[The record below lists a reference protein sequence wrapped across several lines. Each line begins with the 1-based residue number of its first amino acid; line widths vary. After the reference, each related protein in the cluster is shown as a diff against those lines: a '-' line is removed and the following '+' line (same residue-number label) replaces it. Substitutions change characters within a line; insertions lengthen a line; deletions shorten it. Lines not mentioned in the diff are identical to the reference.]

1 MNVVA
6 GLRGR
11 AFGLVI
17 FAILVVTIALLVVG
31 YGLAVGLGVLAG
43 LVLGFGVGLFAFFS
57 TWQGRGQ
64 VTFGGGHSTFAS
76 WNDLSAEAG
85 DEAEPPM
92 ADMRALSEVFS
103 VDLGAVRS
111 IIPILATSV
120 AAGLTL
126 QLLDVEVREA
136 GLALNLDMAVGPG
149 VLMPPSMAR
158 VSITDD
164 AGTAYRTSAQSQGGS
179 PSRVRVQVVA
189 IPSPPTGA
197 RSLTVRVNEFLDP
210 PFPHMGRPVAGPWTF
225 SVALPRE

>member
-76 WNDLSAEAG
+76 WND
-85 DEAEPPM
+85 
-92 ADMRALSEVFS
+92 
-103 VDLGAVRS
+103 
-111 IIPILATSV
+111 
-120 AAGLTL
+120 
-126 QLLDVEVREA
+126 
-136 GLALNLDMAVGPG
+136 
-149 VLMPPSMAR
+149 
-158 VSITDD
+158 
-164 AGTAYRTSAQSQGGS
+164 
-179 PSRVRVQVVA
+179 
-189 IPSPPTGA
+189 
-197 RSLTVRVNEFLDP
+197 
-210 PFPHMGRPVAGPWTF
+210 PHMGRPVAGPWTF